1 MTAMTTRQ
9 EIVPLTFGGFAYE
22 GRKVYGSGGG
32 LEPVV
37 LVGGAFQHK
46 DAWGRIE
53 RELLAEADVITVDLP
68 GWGTADRLPPEY
80 GVDFLAGALDHL
92 LDHVAPGP
100 VHMVGA
106 SYGSGVAHRWAQLRP
121 ERVRRLLLVG
131 TMSHVTGRLR
141 QRISRSVELAEQGR
155 HEEFTAEVLD
165 LMLSGQP
172 GVRRQ
177 AAVRRCVGGL
187 VNTMTDADV
196 AKYLDNT
203 RRLLDHPGD
212 DGSVLPVPVLV
223 TTGEH
228 DPLTTPRLS
237 REAAARCA
245 DARFTTIH
253 GADHLVHLE
262 RPAEIVDLAL
272 RFFAGQPLS
281 GLPYCAPVEHV
292 VCGVAR

>member
-1 MTAMTTRQ
+1 MTATTTRH
-9 EIVPLTFGGFAYE
+9 EIVPLTFGGFAFQ
-22 GRKVYGSGGG
+22 GRIVRGPGVRE
-32 LEPVV
+32 EPIV
-37 LVGGAFQHK
+37 LVGGAFQHM

-53 RELLAEADVITVDLP
+53 RDLLAETDVITVDLP
-68 GWGTADRLPPEY
+68 GWGAADRLPPEY

-92 LDHVAPGP
+92 LDQVAPGP

-121 ERVRRLLLVG
+121 DRISRLMLVG
-131 TMSHVTGRLR
+131 TMTHVTGRLR
-141 QRISRSVELAEQGR
+141 TRIARSVELAEQGR

-165 LMLSGQP
+165 LMLSREP

-177 AAVRRCVGGL
+177 AAVRRCLRGL
-187 VNTMTDADV
+187 VETMSEADV
-196 AKYLDNT
+196 GKYLDNT

-212 DGSVLPVPVLV
+212 DAAVLPVPVLV

-245 DARFTTIH
+245 DARFTTIY

-262 RPAEIVDLAL
+262 RPTEVVDLAL
-272 RFFAGQPLS
+272 RFFGGRPLS
-281 GLPYCAPVEHV
+281 GLPYCGPVEHV